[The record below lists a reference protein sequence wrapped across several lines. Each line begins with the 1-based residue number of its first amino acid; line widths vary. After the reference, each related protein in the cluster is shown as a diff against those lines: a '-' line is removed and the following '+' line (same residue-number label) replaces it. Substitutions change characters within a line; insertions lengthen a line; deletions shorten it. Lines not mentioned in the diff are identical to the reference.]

1 MKIAFYSHLWIMYM
15 RCLEK
20 ICLITNASFNFLFY
34 AMFGSD
40 LRNQM
45 KKCLLMIVCKKKTRR
60 FSRWSS
66 RTSSKISN
74 LSSKT
79 NRNRSN
85 LSQKRD
91 EKILYDIDENEE
103 NDMSQDDSLPP
114 LTKVRQIYLRLF
126 SLFYFHFYLKFYQV
140 LKGCFI
146 INIGFY
152 NYY

>member
-1 MKIAFYSHLWIMYM
+1 M
-15 RCLEK
+15 RCIEK
-20 ICLITNASFNFLFY
+20 ICLIANASFNFLFY

-85 LSQKRD
+85 LPQKKD
-91 EKILYDIDENEE
+91 EKILYDIDEKEE
-103 NDMSQDDSLPP
+103 NDMSQDDSMPV
-114 LTKVRQIYLRLF
+114 LTKVSYMYLNFLCI
-126 SLFYFHFYLKFYQV
+126 L
-140 LKGCFI
+140 FI
-146 INIGFY
+146 IFFLNRQKY
-152 NYY
+152 NNFTLT

>member
-1 MKIAFYSHLWIMYM
+1 MYM
-15 RCLEK
+15 RCIEK
-20 ICLITNASFNFLFY
+20 ICLIANASFNFLFY

-85 LSQKRD
+85 LPQKKD
-91 EKILYDIDENEE
+91 EKILYDIDEKEE
-103 NDMSQDDSLPP
+103 NDMSLDDSMPP
-114 LTKVRQIYLRLF
+114 LTKVSYMYLNFLCI
-126 SLFYFHFYLKFYQV
+126 FYFFLK
-140 LKGCFI
+140 
-146 INIGFY
+146 
-152 NYY
+152 

>member
-1 MKIAFYSHLWIMYM
+1 M
-15 RCLEK
+15 RCIEK
-20 ICLITNASFNFLFY
+20 ICLIANASFNFLFY

-45 KKCLLMIVCKKKTRR
+45 KKCLLMIVCQKKTRR

-85 LSQKRD
+85 LPQKKD
-91 EKILYDIDENEE
+91 EKILYDIDEKEE
-103 NDMSQDDSLPP
+103 NDMSQDDSMPP
-114 LTKVRQIYLRLF
+114 LTKVSYMYLNFLCILFIAIINRQIYNI
-126 SLFYFHFYLKFYQV
+126 SLLLKFQLY
-140 LKGCFI
+140 
-146 INIGFY
+146 
-152 NYY
+152 

>member
-1 MKIAFYSHLWIMYM
+1 MYM
-15 RCLEK
+15 RCIEK
-20 ICLITNASFNFLFY
+20 ICLIANASFNFLFY

-85 LSQKRD
+85 LPQKKD
-91 EKILYDIDENEE
+91 EKILYDIDEKEE
-103 NDMSQDDSLPP
+103 NDMSQDDSMPP
-114 LTKVRQIYLRLF
+114 LTKVSYMYLNFLYILF
-126 SLFYFHFYLKFYQV
+126 IS
-140 LKGCFI
+140 
-146 INIGFY
+146 
-152 NYY
+152 